1 MAHISAERENQNV
14 SFKPE
19 LSLKT
24 PLKSMKTP
32 LRPPGRKAFGTL
44 NTQFLNTPLANRQE
58 KTTEK
63 LQEAKVKHAPQK
75 KAEDYPPIE
84 KLIPYDPL
92 EFQKYSIPE
101 DIVPLG
107 SLALAGL
114 AFPQG
119 LLPPSKDDPHP
130 YLPPL
135 PSMSPERMPQRFD
148 GSSEYDTFLQ
158 TIDELTI
165 ELPPEP
171 DTD

>member
-1 MAHISAERENQNV
+1 MDHINAERENQSL

-24 PLKSMKTP
+24 PLKSMRTP
-32 LRPPGRKAFGTL
+32 LRPGRKAFGTL
-44 NTQFLNTPLANRQE
+44 NTQLLSTPVVNKQE
-58 KTTEK
+58 KKTEK
-63 LQEAKVKHAPQK
+63 LQEAKVKHAAQK
-75 KAEDYPPIE
+75 KAEDYPEIE

-92 EFQKYSIPE
+92 EFEKYSVPE
-101 DIVPLG
+101 DLVPLG

-114 AFPQG
+114 ALPQM
-119 LLPPSKDDPHP
+119 PSPSEDDMHP

-135 PSMSPERMPQRFD
+135 PSMSPERMPQRSD
-148 GSSEYDTFLQ
+148 GSEYDTFLQ
-158 TIDELTI
+158 TIKELTI